1 MKTSLKILAVLL
13 LICNFSF
20 GQDFSKKIDSI
31 VNENYQKNPDIGI
44 SVGFIHNNE
53 EYYTAYGKMSKES
66 QIDINKNSVFQIS
79 SITKL
84 LTSNLVAQA
93 VIDKKLKLDD
103 YIDNYLPKQ
112 YILQEEIKN
121 KIKISDLA
129 SHQSGL
135 TDLDF
140 RALIASNSQQPMNG
154 VTQKTLT
161 DIVNNCTEL
170 VDYGKYRYSTIG
182 FVLLGQILEAIYG
195 KSYDEIIREKMITP
209 LQMTNTLTDDFSV
222 KNITTGYNPEGG
234 TQEFMKWHI
243 TAPAGLVKST
253 ASDMITFLKA
263 VLNKDNAISNAALL
277 AEKVHYS
284 KDGRELGL
292 ATNII
297 TDDEN
302 TIYLKTGDSLGQT
315 SIICYNRTANWGII
329 ILMNKRDTKKKMELF
344 YNIYET
350 VLK

>member
-1 MKTSLKILAVLL
+1 MNRLITTLL
-13 LICNFSF
+13 LLSFATFSF

-31 VNENYQKNPDIGI
+31 INENYQKNPDIGI

-66 QIDINKNSVFQIS
+66 QIDINKNSVFEIA

-93 VIDKKLKLDD
+93 VINNKIKLDD

-140 RALIASNSQQPMNG
+140 RALIESDSQQPMNG
-154 VTQKTLT
+154 VTQKTLS
-161 DIVNNCTEL
+161 DIINNCTEL

-182 FVLLGQILEAIYG
+182 FVLLGQILENVYG
-195 KSYDEIIREKMITP
+195 KSYDAIIREKMIYP
-209 LQMTNTLTDDFSV
+209 LQMTNTLTDNFNI
-222 KNITTGYNPEGG
+222 KNITTGYNPKGG
-234 TQEFMKWHI
+234 TQELMKWHI
-243 TAPAGLVKST
+243 TAPAGLVKSS

-263 VLNKDNAISNAALL
+263 VLNCFLIMTS
-277 AEKVHYS
+277 S
-284 KDGRELGL
+284 
-292 ATNII
+292 
-297 TDDEN
+297 
-302 TIYLKTGDSLGQT
+302 S
-315 SIICYNRTANWGII
+315 SII
-329 ILMNKRDTKKKMELF
+329 F
-344 YNIYET
+344 
-350 VLK
+350 

>member
-1 MKTSLKILAVLL
+1 MKTSLKILTVLL
-13 LICNFSF
+13 LISNFSS
-20 GQDFSKKIDSI
+20 GQNFSKKIDSI
-31 VNENYQKNPDIGI
+31 IKDSYEKNPDVGI

-93 VIDKKLKLDD
+93 VIDNKIKLDD

-112 YILQEEIKN
+112 YILREEIKN

-154 VTQKTLT
+154 VTQKTLSV
-161 DIVNNCTEL
+161 IVNNCTEL

-182 FVLLGQILEAIYG
+182 FVLLGQILENLYN
-195 KSYDEIIREKMITP
+195 KSYDAIIREKMIDP
-209 LQMTNTLTDDFSV
+209 LQMTNTLTQNFNV

-234 TQEFMKWHI
+234 VQEFINWGI
-243 TAPAGLVKST
+243 TAPAGLVKSS

-263 VLNKDNAISNAALL
+263 VLNKDNAISDAALL
-277 AEKVHYS
+277 SEKIYY
-284 KDGRELGL
+284 KEGRREIGLG
-292 ATNII
+292 TNIN
-297 TDDEN
+297 TDNKN
-302 TIYLKTGDSLGQT
+302 TIYLKTGDSMGQT
-315 SIICYNRTANWGII
+315 SIICYNRAANWGII
-329 ILMNKRDTKKKMELF
+329 ILMNKRYTKMKLELF
-344 YNIYET
+344 NNIYET